1 MSDPHVLKILVI
13 GKSRTGKT
21 NLVNK
26 WTKNIFYKEHKP
38 TTVSESGSKI
48 FEKKG
53 KLYHIQL
60 WDLPNKDKNLEEIKL
75 FAKDAHCVIILS
87 DVNDYKIRQK

>member
-38 TTVSESGSKI
+38 TTVSEFGSKI

-60 WDLPNKDKNLEEIKL
+60 WDFPNKNKNLEEIKL
-75 FAKDAHCVIILS
+75 FSKDAHGVIILS
-87 DVNDYKIRQK
+87 DVNDYKIRQT

>member
-1 MSDPHVLKILVI
+1 MSDPLVLKILVV

-21 NLVNK
+21 SLVNK

-38 TTVSESGSKI
+38 TTVSEFGFKS

-53 KLYHIQL
+53 KLYNIQL
-60 WDLPNKDKNLEEIKL
+60 WDLPYQNKNFEETKVH
-75 FAKDAHCVIILS
+75 AKDAHGVIILS
-87 DVNDYKIRQK
+87 DVNDYKLKKQ